1 MRKVYFLSE
10 IDFVTIRKEKD
21 DDLRGTCVQA
31 ACDRA

>member
-10 IDFVTIRKEKD
+10 IDFATICKEK